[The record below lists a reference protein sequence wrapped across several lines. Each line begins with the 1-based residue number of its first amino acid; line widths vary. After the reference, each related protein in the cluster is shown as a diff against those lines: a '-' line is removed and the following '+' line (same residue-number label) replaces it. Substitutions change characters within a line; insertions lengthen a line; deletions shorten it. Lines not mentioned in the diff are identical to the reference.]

1 MILVL
6 GATGTTGGE
15 VARQLIAAGVRPRL
29 LVRNR
34 AKAAQ
39 FEGKAEIVEGELENA
54 ASLEAALVGVEKL
67 YLVASSLNGF
77 DLEMKVID
85 AAKTAGVRHVVK
97 LSAVGAG
104 ADRPVL
110 TISQWHGQVEK
121 HLMDS
126 GLAWT
131 MLRPGNFM
139 TNAILFWAD
148 TIKTQGAFYQP
159 TADGRWASIAPEDVA
174 AVAVLALTTTG
185 HEGQGYTLTGDKA
198 MNGDEYA
205 GVLSEV
211 LGKPI
216 KFVDVPPDVAQ
227 QGLLLNGMPPEYAEA
242 VMNLMGAMRAG
253 RGDLVTDTFEQV
265 TRRKPISFAD
275 WVRKHIAAFQ

>member
-34 AKAAQ
+34 AKAAE
-39 FEGKAEIVEGELENA
+39 FEGNAEIVEGELENA
-54 ASLEAALVGVEKL
+54 ASVEAALAGVEKV

-85 AAKTAGVRHVVK
+85 AAKNAGVRHIVK
-97 LSAVGAG
+97 LSAIG
-104 ADRPVL
+104 ADHPVL

-121 HLMDS
+121 HLQDS

-139 TNAILFWAD
+139 ANAILFWAD
-148 TIKTQGAFYQP
+148 TIKTQSAFYQP

-174 AVAVLALTTTG
+174 AVAVLALTTPG

-205 GVLSEV
+205 AVLSEV

-227 QGLLLNGMPPEYAEA
+227 QGLVMNGMPPEYAEA

-253 RGDLVTDTFEQV
+253 RGDIVTDTFEQV
-265 TRRKPISFAD
+265 MGRKPVSFAD

>member
-6 GATGTTGGE
+6 GATGSTGGE
-15 VARQLIAAGVRPRL
+15 VARQLIAVGERPRL

-39 FEGKAEIVEGELENA
+39 FEGNAEIVEGELENA
-54 ASLEAALVGVEKL
+54 QSLDAALAGVEKV

-77 DLEMKVID
+77 ELEKKVID
-85 AAKTAGVRHVVK
+85 AAKRAGVRHIVK
-97 LSAVGAG
+97 LSAIG
-104 ADRPVL
+104 ADRPAL
-110 TISQWHGQVEK
+110 TFSQWHGEVEK
-121 HLMDS
+121 HLIDS
-126 GLAWT
+126 GLEWT

-148 TIKTQGAFYQP
+148 TIKTQSAFYQP
-159 TADGRWASIAPEDVA
+159 TAEGPWASIAPEDVA
-174 AVAVLALTTTG
+174 AVAVQALTTTG

-205 GVLSEV
+205 AVLSEV
-211 LGKPI
+211 LGRPI
-216 KFVDVPPDVAQ
+216 KFVDVPPDVAH

-253 RGDLVTDTFEQV
+253 RGDMVTDTFEQV
-265 TRRKPISFAD
+265 IGRKPISFAD
-275 WVRKHIAAFQ
+275 WVRKHIAVFE

>member
-15 VARQLIAAGVRPRL
+15 VARQLIAADVRPRL

-34 AKAAQ
+34 AKAAE
-39 FEGKAEIVEGELENA
+39 FEGNAEIVEGELENA
-54 ASLEAALVGVEKL
+54 SALESALAGVEKV

-77 DLEMKVID
+77 DLEKKVID
-85 AAKTAGVRHVVK
+85 AAKTAGVRHIVK
-97 LSAVGAG
+97 LSAIGAE
-104 ADRPVL
+104 RPVL
-110 TISQWHGQVEK
+110 TVSQWHGQVEK

-139 TNAILFWAD
+139 ANAILFWAD
-148 TIKTQGAFYQP
+148 TIKTQSAFYQP

-174 AVAVLALTTTG
+174 AVAVLALTTPG

-205 GVLSEV
+205 AVLSEV
-211 LGKPI
+211 LRKPI
-216 KFVDVPPDVAQ
+216 KFVDVPPDVAR
-227 QGLLLNGMPPEYAEA
+227 QGMVMNGMPPEYAEA
-242 VMNLMGAMRAG
+242 VMDLMGAMRAG
-253 RGDLVTDTFEQV
+253 RGDIVTDTFERV
-265 TRRKPISFAD
+265 TGRKPISFAD

>member
-34 AKAAQ
+34 AKAAE
-39 FEGKAEIVEGELENA
+39 FEGNAEIVEGDLENA
-54 ASLEAALVGVEKL
+54 ASVDAALAGVEKL
-67 YLVASSLNGF
+67 YLVSSSLKGF
-77 DLEMKVID
+77 DLEVKVID
-85 AAKTAGVRHVVK
+85 AAKTAGVRHIVK
-97 LSAVGAG
+97 LSAIG

-126 GLAWT
+126 GIAWT

-139 TNAILFWAD
+139 TNAILFWAG
-148 TIKTQGAFYQP
+148 TIKTQSAFYQP
-159 TADGRWASIAPEDVA
+159 TGDGRWASIAPEDVA
-174 AVAVLALTTTG
+174 AVAVLALTTNG

-205 GVLSEV
+205 AVLSEV

-216 KFVDVPPDVAQ
+216 KFVDVPADVAQ
-227 QGLLLNGMPPEYAEA
+227 QGLLMNGMPPEYAEA
-242 VMNLMGAMRAG
+242 VMNLMAAMRAG
-253 RGDLVTDTFEQV
+253 RGDLVTDTFEHV
-265 TRRKPISFAD
+265 TGRKPISFAD

>member
-15 VARQLIAAGVRPRL
+15 VARQLIAADVRPRL

-34 AKAAQ
+34 AKAAE
-39 FEGKAEIVEGELENA
+39 FEGNAEIVEGELENA
-54 ASLEAALVGVEKL
+54 SALESALAGVERV

-77 DLEMKVID
+77 DLEKKVID
-85 AAKTAGVRHVVK
+85 AAKTAGVRHIVK
-97 LSAVGAG
+97 LSAIG
-104 ADRPVL
+104 ADHPVL
-110 TISQWHGQVEK
+110 TVSQWHGQVEK

-139 TNAILFWAD
+139 ANAILFWAD
-148 TIKTQGAFYQP
+148 TIKTQSAFYQP

-174 AVAVLALTTTG
+174 AVAVLALTTPG

-205 GVLSEV
+205 AVLSEV

-227 QGLLLNGMPPEYAEA
+227 QAMVMNGMPPEYAEA
-242 VMNLMGAMRAG
+242 VMDLMGAMRAG
-253 RGDLVTDTFEQV
+253 RGDIVTDTFEQV
-265 TRRKPISFAD
+265 TGRKPISFAD

>member
-34 AKAAQ
+34 AKAAE
-39 FEGKAEIVEGELENA
+39 FEGKADIVEGELENA
-54 ASLEAALVGVEKL
+54 PALEAAVAGVEKV

-77 DLEMKVID
+77 DLEKKVID
-85 AAKTAGVRHVVK
+85 AAKNAGVRHIVK
-97 LSAVGAG
+97 LSAIG

-110 TISQWHGQVEK
+110 TVSQWHGQVEK

-139 TNAILFWAD
+139 ANAILFWAD
-148 TIKTQGAFYQP
+148 TIKTQSAFYQP

-205 GVLSEV
+205 AVLSEV

-216 KFVDVPPDVAQ
+216 KFVDVPPEVAQ
-227 QGLLLNGMPPEYAEA
+227 QGLLLSGMPPEYAEA

-265 TRRKPISFAD
+265 MGRKSISFAD
-275 WVRKHIAAFQ
+275 WVRKHIAAFE

>member
-15 VARQLIAAGVRPRL
+15 VARQLIAADVRPRL

-34 AKAAQ
+34 AKAAE
-39 FEGKAEIVEGELENA
+39 FEGNAEIVEGELENA
-54 ASLEAALVGVEKL
+54 SALESALAGVERV

-77 DLEMKVID
+77 DLEKKVID
-85 AAKTAGVRHVVK
+85 AAKTAGVRHIVK
-97 LSAVGAG
+97 LSAIGAE
-104 ADRPVL
+104 RPVL
-110 TISQWHGQVEK
+110 TVSQWHGQVEK

-139 TNAILFWAD
+139 ANAILFWAD
-148 TIKTQGAFYQP
+148 TIKTQSAFYQP

-174 AVAVLALTTTG
+174 AVAVLALTTPG

-205 GVLSEV
+205 AVLSEV

-227 QGLLLNGMPPEYAEA
+227 QAMVMNGMPPEYAEA
-242 VMNLMGAMRAG
+242 VMDLMGAMRAG
-253 RGDLVTDTFEQV
+253 RGDIVTDTFERV
-265 TRRKPISFAD
+265 TGRKPISFAD